1 MNTKERFPSHEATNS
16 SEQGE
21 SFDYEKYGISPTV
34 ESRSFDNNG
43 GTPHEWTP
51 AGRAEKVNDAR
62 DAVAIAFGD
71 KPPAM
76 ARQESNTGRQLLV
89 GEAYKAATDGG
100 IAPTNERTSIRRV
113 FMTGEKITGKLPSH
127 ADAERGPQSVDEMLN
142 RRADL
147 LAKGVPEDLVD
158 GIVRGEHNRDRGDN
172 LVQYASRPP
181 VEQAVYEQPAIREEP
196 SELVSHETSASDAV
210 PKVEETPLPPRA
222 EIPKAETDAAKPSS
236 EPEPKA
242 PKENTPPETARNES
256 LKAKTTEAKPATS
269 DRAAEKNPAEQ
280 VEQPDGNQKNT
291 VKSEA
296 DVSKSDGKQAA
307 GEQNPAEQ
315 VMQPAEDKISP
326 VEAQSD
332 GNQENKLESK
342 ADVSKSDGKQAAGEQ
357 NTTKPG
363 ERQPFDQER
372 ADKWAGDFLRAYG
385 RFLDQNVRV
394 ELADRLKAKGGLNVD
409 AKTLQAMSDLVRKAN
424 PQSPIWQTEP
434 GSGSTIRRAADE
446 ARSRL
451 QSIVESL

>member
-1 MNTKERFPSHEATNS
+1 MITRERFPSHETANS

-34 ESRSFDNNG
+34 ESNSFDNDS

-100 IAPTNERTSIRRV
+100 TAPTNERASTRRV
-113 FMTGEKITGKLPSH
+113 LMTGEKITGKLPSH

-181 VEQAVYEQPAIREEP
+181 IEHAAYEQPVIHEEP
-196 SELVSHETSASDAV
+196 KELASRESSTSATMPEA
-210 PKVEETPLPPRA
+210 EETPLPPRA
-222 EIPKAETDAAKPSS
+222 EISKAEIDAAKLSS

-242 PKENTPPETARNES
+242 SKENTPPETVRNES
-256 LKAKTTEAKPATS
+256 PKVEATETKPATS
-269 DRAAEKNPAEQ
+269 DRTAEKNPAEQ

-307 GEQNPAEQ
+307 GEQN
-315 VMQPAEDKISP
+315 
-326 VEAQSD
+326 
-332 GNQENKLESK
+332 
-342 ADVSKSDGKQAAGEQ
+342 
-357 NTTKPG
+357 TTKPG
-363 ERQPFDQER
+363 ERQPFDQKK
-372 ADKWAGDFLRAYG
+372 ANKWAGDFLRAYSG
-385 RFLDQNVRV
+385 FLDQNVRA

-409 AKTLQAMSDLVRKAN
+409 AETLQAMSKLAKEAN
-424 PQSPIWQTEP
+424 PRSPIWQTRP
-434 GSGSTIRRAADE
+434 GSGSTLRRAADE

-451 QSIVESL
+451 QSIVDSL

>member
-1 MNTKERFPSHEATNS
+1 MNTKERFPISSHEVTNS
-16 SEQGE
+16 RGE
-21 SFDYEKYGISPTV
+21 SFDYKKYGIEPIVKSN
-34 ESRSFDNNG
+34 SLDGDNFS
-43 GTPHEWTP
+43 TPHEWTP

-100 IAPTNERTSIRRV
+100 IAPTNERASTRRV

-142 RRADL
+142 RRAQL
-147 LAKGVPEDLVD
+147 IENGVPGDMVD
-158 GIVRGEHNRDRGDN
+158 SIVMGEHNKDRGDN

-181 VEQAVYEQPAIREEP
+181 VEQAVYEQPAIREE
-196 SELVSHETSASDAV
+196 SNELVSHETSASAV
-210 PKVEETPLPPRA
+210 MPEAEETPLPPHA
-222 EIPKAETDAAKPSS
+222 EIPKAETDVAKPSS

-242 PKENTPPETARNES
+242 PKESVPLETVRNES
-256 LKAKTTEAKPATS
+256 PNAETKPATS
-269 DRAAEKNPAEQ
+269 NRTAEKNPAEQ
-280 VEQPDGNQKNT
+280 VEQP
-291 VKSEA
+291 
-296 DVSKSDGKQAA
+296 
-307 GEQNPAEQ
+307 
-315 VMQPAEDKISP
+315 AEDKTSP

-332 GNQENKLESK
+332 GNQKNTVESK

-372 ADKWAGDFLRAYG
+372 ANKWAGDFLRAYG
-385 RFLDQNVRV
+385 RFLDQNVRA

-409 AKTLQAMSDLVRKAN
+409 AETLQAMSDLVRKAN
-424 PQSPIWQTEP
+424 PQSPIWQTRP
-434 GSGSTIRRAADE
+434 GSGSALQQFAGKARRD
-446 ARSRL
+446 L
-451 QSIVESL
+451 QSIIESL

>member
-1 MNTKERFPSHEATNS
+1 
-16 SEQGE
+16 
-21 SFDYEKYGISPTV
+21 
-34 ESRSFDNNG
+34 
-43 GTPHEWTP
+43 
-51 AGRAEKVNDAR
+51 
-62 DAVAIAFGD
+62 
-71 KPPAM
+71 
-76 ARQESNTGRQLLV
+76 
-89 GEAYKAATDGG
+89 
-100 IAPTNERTSIRRV
+100 
-113 FMTGEKITGKLPSH
+113 
-127 ADAERGPQSVDEMLN
+127 MLN

-147 LAKGVPEDLVD
+147 LAKGVPEDMVD

-210 PKVEETPLPPRA
+210 PKVQETPLPPRA

-280 VEQPDGNQKNT
+280 VGQPAEDKTSLVEAQSDGNQKNT
-291 VKSEA
+291 VKSE
-296 DVSKSDGKQAA
+296 
-307 GEQNPAEQ
+307 
-315 VMQPAEDKISP
+315 
-326 VEAQSD
+326 
-332 GNQENKLESK
+332 

-372 ADKWAGDFLRAYG
+372 ANKWAEGFLRAYG
-385 RFLDQNVRV
+385 GFLDQNVRA
-394 ELADRLKAKGGLNVD
+394 ELADRLKAKGGLNVS
-409 AKTLQAMSDLVRKAN
+409 AETLQAMSRLAKEAN
-424 PQSPIWQTEP
+424 PRSPIWQTEP
-434 GSGSTIRRAADE
+434 GSGSALQQFAGRARRD
-446 ARSRL
+446 L
-451 QSIVESL
+451 QNIIDSL

>member
-1 MNTKERFPSHEATNS
+1 MNTKERFPTSSHEVTNS
-16 SEQGE
+16 REQGE
-21 SFDYEKYGISPTV
+21 SFDYKKYGIEPTV
-34 ESRSFDNNG
+34 KSNSLDGDNFS
-43 GTPHEWTP
+43 TPHEWTP

-100 IAPTNERTSIRRV
+100 IAPTNKRASIRRV
-113 FMTGEKITGKLPSH
+113 LMTGEKITGKLPSH

-147 LAKGVPEDLVD
+147 LAKGTPKDLVD

-181 VEQAVYEQPAIREEP
+181 VEQAVYEQPATHEEP
-196 SELVSHETSASDAV
+196 KELVSRETSASDAV

-222 EIPKAETDAAKPSS
+222 EIPKAETAAAKPSS

-242 PKENTPPETARNES
+242 PKESGPLETARNES
-256 LKAKTTEAKPATS
+256 PKVETTEAKPATNN
-269 DRAAEKNPAEQ
+269 RTAEKNPAEQ
-280 VEQPDGNQKNT
+280 VER
-291 VKSEA
+291 
-296 DVSKSDGKQAA
+296 
-307 GEQNPAEQ
+307 
-315 VMQPAEDKISP
+315 PAEDKTSP
-326 VEAQSD
+326 LEQSD
-332 GNQENKLESK
+332 SNQENTLESE

-363 ERQPFDQER
+363 ERQPFDQEK
-372 ADKWAGDFLRAYG
+372 ANKWAGDFLRAYG
-385 RFLDQNVRV
+385 GFLDQDVRA

-434 GSGSTIRRAADE
+434 GSGSALQQFAGKARRD
-446 ARSRL
+446 L
-451 QSIVESL
+451 QSIIESL

>member
-1 MNTKERFPSHEATNS
+1 MITREHFPASHEAANS
-16 SEQGE
+16 SKQGE
-21 SFDYEKYGISPTV
+21 SFNYEKYGISPTV
-34 ESRSFDNNG
+34 EPNSFDNDG

-71 KPPAM
+71 KPPAL

-100 IAPTNERTSIRRV
+100 AAPTNERASTRRV

-127 ADAERGPQSVDEMLN
+127 ANAERGPQSVDEMLDW
-142 RRADL
+142 RADL
-147 LAKGVPEDLVD
+147 LAKGVPEDMVD
-158 GIVRGEHNRDRGDN
+158 GIVRGEHNKGRGDN
-172 LVQYASRPP
+172 LVQYASRPT
-181 VEQAVYEQPAIREEP
+181 VEQVAYEQTVIHGEP
-196 SELVSHETSASDAV
+196 KELVSRETNASAAM
-210 PKVEETPLPPRA
+210 PEAEETPLPPRA
-222 EIPKAETDAAKPSS
+222 EIPKAEIDAAKPSS

-242 PKENTPPETARNES
+242 PKESVPLEAARNES
-256 LKAKTTEAKPATS
+256 PKAETKPATS
-269 DRAAEKNPAEQ
+269 NRTAEKNPAEQ

-307 GEQNPAEQ
+307 GEKNPAEQ

-363 ERQPFDQER
+363 ERQKR
-372 ADKWAGDFLRAYG
+372 ANKWAGDFLRAYG
-385 RFLDQNVRV
+385 GFLEQNVRV

-424 PQSPIWQTEP
+424 PQSPIWQTRP
-434 GSGSTIRRAADE
+434 GSGSALQQFAGRARRD
-446 ARSRL
+446 L
-451 QSIVESL
+451 QNIIDSL

>member
-1 MNTKERFPSHEATNS
+1 MITKERFPTSSHEVTNS
-16 SEQGE
+16 RGE
-21 SFDYEKYGISPTV
+21 SFDYKKYGIEPIVKSN
-34 ESRSFDNNG
+34 SLDGDNFS
-43 GTPHEWTP
+43 TPHEWTP

-100 IAPTNERTSIRRV
+100 IAPTNERASTRRV

-127 ADAERGPQSVDEMLN
+127 ADAERGPQSVDEMLD
-142 RRADL
+142 RRAQL
-147 LAKGVPEDLVD
+147 LENGVPGDMVD
-158 GIVRGEHNRDRGDN
+158 SIVMGEHNRNRGDN

-181 VEQAVYEQPAIREEP
+181 AEQAVYEQPAIREQPNEM
-196 SELVSHETSASDAV
+196 VSHETSDSAAM
-210 PKVEETPLPPRA
+210 PEAKEAPLPPRA
-222 EIPKAETDAAKPSS
+222 EIPKAETDATKPSS

-242 PKENTPPETARNES
+242 SKENTPPETASNES
-256 LKAKTTEAKPATS
+256 PKVETTEAKPATS
-269 DRAAEKNPAEQ
+269 NRTAEKNLAEQ
-280 VEQPDGNQKNT
+280 VAQPQPAEDKTSLVEQSDGNQKNT

-296 DVSKSDGKQAA
+296 DVSKTDEKQVA
-307 GEQNPAEQ
+307 GEQ
-315 VMQPAEDKISP
+315 ST
-326 VEAQSD
+326 
-332 GNQENKLESK
+332 
-342 ADVSKSDGKQAAGEQ
+342 KQ
-357 NTTKPG
+357 PG

-372 ADKWAGDFLRAYG
+372 ANKWAEDFLRAYG
-385 RFLDQNVRV
+385 RFLGQNVRA

-434 GSGSTIRRAADE
+434 GSGSTLRRAADE

>member
-1 MNTKERFPSHEATNS
+1 MITKERFPSHETANS

-21 SFDYEKYGISPTV
+21 SFDYERYGISPTV
-34 ESRSFDNNG
+34 ESNSFDNDG

-100 IAPTNERTSIRRV
+100 TAPTNERASTRRV

-127 ADAERGPQSVDEMLN
+127 ADAERGPQSVDEMFN

-181 VEQAVYEQPAIREEP
+181 AEQAVYEQPATHEEP
-196 SELVSHETSASDAV
+196 KELVSRETSASDAV

-222 EIPKAETDAAKPSS
+222 EISKAETDVAKPSS

-242 PKENTPPETARNES
+242 PKESTRPKTVRNES
-256 LKAKTTEAKPATS
+256 PKVESTEAKPATS
-269 DRAAEKNPAEQ
+269 NRTAEKNPAEQ
-280 VEQPDGNQKNT
+280 VAQPAEDKTSPLEQSDSNQENT
-291 VKSEA
+291 LESEA
-296 DVSKSDGKQAA
+296 DVSKTGEKQ
-307 GEQNPAEQ
+307 
-315 VMQPAEDKISP
+315 V
-326 VEAQSD
+326 
-332 GNQENKLESK
+332 
-342 ADVSKSDGKQAAGEQ
+342 AGEQ

-363 ERQPFDQER
+363 ERQPFDQEK
-372 ADKWAGDFLRAYG
+372 ANKWAGDFLRAYSG
-385 RFLDQNVRV
+385 FLDQNVRA
-394 ELADRLKAKGGLNVD
+394 ELADRLKSKGGLNVD
-409 AKTLQAMSDLVRKAN
+409 AETLQAMSKLAKEAN
-424 PQSPIWQTEP
+424 PRSPIWQTKP
-434 GSGSTIRRAADE
+434 GSGSALQKFADRA
-446 ARSRL
+446 RKNL
-451 QSIVESL
+451 QSIIESL

>member
-1 MNTKERFPSHEATNS
+1 MITRERIPSHEAPDNTP
-16 SEQGE
+16 GK

-34 ESRSFDNNG
+34 ESNSFDNYSS
-43 GTPHEWTP
+43 TPHEWTP

-100 IAPTNERTSIRRV
+100 KAPTNERASIRRV

-196 SELVSHETSASDAV
+196 SELVSHETSASTAM
-210 PKVEETPLPPRA
+210 PEAKETPLPPHV
-222 EIPKAETDAAKPSS
+222 EIPKAETVVAKPSS

-242 PKENTPPETARNES
+242 SKENTPPKTARNES
-256 LKAKTTEAKPATS
+256 PKVEATETKPATS
-269 DRAAEKNPAEQ
+269 NRTAEKNPAEQ
-280 VEQPDGNQKNT
+280 VAQPAEDKTSPLEQSDSNQENT
-291 VKSEA
+291 LESEA
-296 DVSKSDGKQAA
+296 DVSKT
-307 GEQNPAEQ
+307 GE
-315 VMQPAEDKISP
+315 
-326 VEAQSD
+326 
-332 GNQENKLESK
+332 
-342 ADVSKSDGKQAAGEQ
+342 KQAAGEQ

-363 ERQPFDQER
+363 ERQQR
-372 ADKWAGDFLRAYG
+372 ANKWAGDFLRAYG
-385 RFLDQNVRV
+385 GFLDQNVRA
-394 ELADRLKAKGGLNVD
+394 ELVDRLKSKGGLNVD
-409 AKTLQAMSDLVRKAN
+409 AETLQAMYRLAKEADPR
-424 PQSPIWQTEP
+424 SPIWQTEP
-434 GSGSTIRRAADE
+434 GSGSTLRRAADE

>member
-1 MNTKERFPSHEATNS
+1 MIIRELSPSHEAPDNTP
-16 SEQGE
+16 GE

-34 ESRSFDNNG
+34 ESNSFDNDSG
-43 GTPHEWTP
+43 MPHEWTP

-100 IAPTNERTSIRRV
+100 KAPTNERASIRRV

-158 GIVRGEHNRDRGDN
+158 GIVRGEHNKDRGDN

-222 EIPKAETDAAKPSS
+222 ELPKAETAAAKPSS

-242 PKENTPPETARNES
+242 PKESTPPETVRNES
-256 LKAKTTEAKPATS
+256 PTAEAKPVTS
-269 DRAAEKNPAEQ
+269 DRAVEKNPAEQ
-280 VEQPDGNQKNT
+280 VGQPAEDKTSPVEQPDGNQKNT

-307 GEQNPAEQ
+307 GEQN
-315 VMQPAEDKISP
+315 
-326 VEAQSD
+326 
-332 GNQENKLESK
+332 
-342 ADVSKSDGKQAAGEQ
+342 
-357 NTTKPG
+357 TTKPG
-363 ERQPFDQER
+363 EHQPFDQER

-385 RFLDQNVRV
+385 GFLDQNVRV
-394 ELADRLKAKGGLNVD
+394 ELAGRLEAKGGLNVS
-409 AKTLQAMSDLVRKAN
+409 AETLQAMSDLVREAN

-434 GSGSTIRRAADE
+434 GSGSALQKFAGKVRRD
-446 ARSRL
+446 L

>member
-1 MNTKERFPSHEATNS
+1 MITRERFPSHEAPDNTP
-16 SEQGE
+16 GK

-34 ESRSFDNNG
+34 ESNSLDGDNFS
-43 GTPHEWTP
+43 TPHEWTP

-100 IAPTNERTSIRRV
+100 IAPTNERASTRRV

-158 GIVRGEHNRDRGDN
+158 GIVRGEHNKDRGDN

-181 VEQAVYEQPAIREEP
+181 VEQAVYEQPAIHEES

-222 EIPKAETDAAKPSS
+222 EIPKAETDAAKSPS

-256 LKAKTTEAKPATS
+256 PKVEATEAKPATNNS
-269 DRAAEKNPAEQ
+269 TAEKNPAEQ
-280 VEQPDGNQKNT
+280 VERPAEDKTSPVEQPDGNQKNT

-296 DVSKSDGKQAA
+296 DVSKSDGKQDA
-307 GEQNPAEQ
+307 GEQ
-315 VMQPAEDKISP
+315 ST
-326 VEAQSD
+326 
-332 GNQENKLESK
+332 
-342 ADVSKSDGKQAAGEQ
+342 KQ
-357 NTTKPG
+357 PG

-372 ADKWAGDFLRAYG
+372 ANKWAEDFLRAYG
-385 RFLDQNVRV
+385 RFLGQNVRA

-409 AKTLQAMSDLVRKAN
+409 AKTLQAMSNLVKKAG
-424 PQSPIWQTEP
+424 PQSPIWQVMP

>member
-1 MNTKERFPSHEATNS
+1 MITKERFPTSSHEVTNS
-16 SEQGE
+16 REQDE
-21 SFDYEKYGISPTV
+21 LFDYKKYGIEPTV
-34 ESRSFDNNG
+34 KSNSLDGDNFS
-43 GTPHEWTP
+43 TPHEWTP

-71 KPPAM
+71 KPPAL

-100 IAPTNERTSIRRV
+100 IAPTNERASTRRV
-113 FMTGEKITGKLPSH
+113 FMTGEKITGKLLSH
-127 ADAERGPQSVDEMLN
+127 AYAERGPQSVDEMLD

-196 SELVSHETSASDAV
+196 SELVSHETSYVTAMPEA
-210 PKVEETPLPPRA
+210 KETPLPPRA
-222 EIPKAETDAAKPSS
+222 EIPKAETAAAKPSS

-242 PKENTPPETARNES
+242 PKESVPLETARNES
-256 LKAKTTEAKPATS
+256 PKVETTEAKPAANNRT
-269 DRAAEKNPAEQ
+269 AEKNPAEQ
-280 VEQPDGNQKNT
+280 VGQPAEHKTSPVEQPDGNQKNT

-307 GEQNPAEQ
+307 REQ
-315 VMQPAEDKISP
+315 ST
-326 VEAQSD
+326 
-332 GNQENKLESK
+332 
-342 ADVSKSDGKQAAGEQ
+342 KQ
-357 NTTKPG
+357 PG
-363 ERQPFDQER
+363 ERQPFNQEK
-372 ADKWAGDFLRAYG
+372 ANKWAGDFLRAYG
-385 RFLDQNVRV
+385 GFLDQKVRA

-409 AKTLQAMSDLVRKAN
+409 AETLQAMSRLAKEAN
-424 PQSPIWQTEP
+424 PRSPIWQTKP
-434 GSGSTIRRAADE
+434 GSGSALQQFAGKARRD
-446 ARSRL
+446 L
-451 QSIVESL
+451 QSIIESL

>member
-1 MNTKERFPSHEATNS
+1 MITRERIPSHEAPDNTP
-16 SEQGE
+16 GK

-34 ESRSFDNNG
+34 EPNSLDGDNFS
-43 GTPHEWTP
+43 TPHEWTP

-100 IAPTNERTSIRRV
+100 KAPTNERASIRRV

-196 SELVSHETSASDAV
+196 SELVSHETSASTAM
-210 PKVEETPLPPRA
+210 PEAKETPLPPHV
-222 EIPKAETDAAKPSS
+222 EIPKAETVVAKPSS

-242 PKENTPPETARNES
+242 SKENTPPKTARNES
-256 LKAKTTEAKPATS
+256 PKVEATETNPATS
-269 DRAAEKNPAEQ
+269 NRTAEKNPAEQ
-280 VEQPDGNQKNT
+280 VAQPAEDKTSPLEQSDSNQEDT
-291 VKSEA
+291 LESEA
-296 DVSKSDGKQAA
+296 DVSKT
-307 GEQNPAEQ
+307 GE
-315 VMQPAEDKISP
+315 
-326 VEAQSD
+326 
-332 GNQENKLESK
+332 
-342 ADVSKSDGKQAAGEQ
+342 KQAAGEQ

-363 ERQPFDQER
+363 ERQQR
-372 ADKWAGDFLRAYG
+372 ANKWAGDFLRAYG
-385 RFLDQNVRV
+385 GFLDQNVRA
-394 ELADRLKAKGGLNVD
+394 ELVDRLKSKGGLNVD
-409 AKTLQAMSDLVRKAN
+409 AETLQAMSRLAKEADPR
-424 PQSPIWQTEP
+424 SPIWQTEP
-434 GSGSTIRRAADE
+434 GSGSTLRRAADE

>member
-1 MNTKERFPSHEATNS
+1 MITRELSPSHEAPDNTP
-16 SEQGE
+16 GE

-34 ESRSFDNNG
+34 ESNSFDNDSG
-43 GTPHEWTP
+43 MPHEWTP

-100 IAPTNERTSIRRV
+100 KAPTNERASIRRV

-127 ADAERGPQSVDEMLN
+127 ADAERGPQSVDGMLN

-196 SELVSHETSASDAV
+196 SELVSHETSYVTAMPEA
-210 PKVEETPLPPRA
+210 KETPLPPHA
-222 EIPKAETDAAKPSS
+222 EIPKAETDAAKPPS
-236 EPEPKA
+236 EPEPKTS
-242 PKENTPPETARNES
+242 KENTPPKTVRNES
-256 LKAKTTEAKPATS
+256 PKVETTETKPATS
-269 DRAAEKNPAEQ
+269 NRTAEKNPAEQ
-280 VEQPDGNQKNT
+280 IGQPAEDKTSPVEQPDGNQKNT
-291 VKSEA
+291 LESEA
-296 DVSKSDGKQAA
+296 DVSKTDEKQ
-307 GEQNPAEQ
+307 
-315 VMQPAEDKISP
+315 V
-326 VEAQSD
+326 
-332 GNQENKLESK
+332 
-342 ADVSKSDGKQAAGEQ
+342 AGEQ

-363 ERQPFDQER
+363 ERQLFDQEK
-372 ADKWAGDFLRAYG
+372 ANKWAGDFLRAYSG
-385 RFLDQNVRV
+385 FLDQNVRA
-394 ELADRLKAKGGLNVD
+394 ELVDRLKSKGGLNVD
-409 AKTLQAMSDLVRKAN
+409 AETLQAMYRLAKGAN
-424 PQSPIWQTEP
+424 PRSPIWQVMP

>member
-1 MNTKERFPSHEATNS
+1 MITRERIPSHEAPDNTP
-16 SEQGE
+16 GK

-34 ESRSFDNNG
+34 ESNSLDGDNFS
-43 GTPHEWTP
+43 TPHEWTP

-100 IAPTNERTSIRRV
+100 KAPTNERASIRRV

-147 LAKGVPEDLVD
+147 LAKGVPEDLAD

-196 SELVSHETSASDAV
+196 SELVSHETSASTAM
-210 PKVEETPLPPRA
+210 PEAKETPLPPHV
-222 EIPKAETDAAKPSS
+222 EIPKAETVVAKPSS

-242 PKENTPPETARNES
+242 SKENTPPKTARNES
-256 LKAKTTEAKPATS
+256 PKVEATETKPATS
-269 DRAAEKNPAEQ
+269 NRTAEKNPAEQ
-280 VEQPDGNQKNT
+280 VAQPAEDKTSPLEQSDSNQENT
-291 VKSEA
+291 LESEA
-296 DVSKSDGKQAA
+296 DVSKT
-307 GEQNPAEQ
+307 GE
-315 VMQPAEDKISP
+315 
-326 VEAQSD
+326 
-332 GNQENKLESK
+332 
-342 ADVSKSDGKQAAGEQ
+342 KQAAGEQ

-363 ERQPFDQER
+363 ERQQR
-372 ADKWAGDFLRAYG
+372 ANKWAGDFLRAYG
-385 RFLDQNVRV
+385 GFLDQNVRV
-394 ELADRLKAKGGLNVD
+394 ELAGRLEAKGGLNVS
-409 AKTLQAMSDLVRKAN
+409 AETLQAMSRLAREAN
-424 PQSPIWQTEP
+424 PRSPVWQTKL
-434 GSGSTIRRAADE
+434 GSGSALQEFAGRARRD
-446 ARSRL
+446 L
-451 QSIVESL
+451 QSIIESL

>member
-1 MNTKERFPSHEATNS
+1 MNTKERFPTSSHEVTNS
-16 SEQGE
+16 REQGE
-21 SFDYEKYGISPTV
+21 SFDYKKYGIEPIVKSN
-34 ESRSFDNNG
+34 SLDGDNFS
-43 GTPHEWTP
+43 TPHEWTP

-100 IAPTNERTSIRRV
+100 KAPTNERASIRRV

-158 GIVRGEHNRDRGDN
+158 GIVRGEHNKDRGDN

-222 EIPKAETDAAKPSS
+222 ELPKAETAAAKPSS

-242 PKENTPPETARNES
+242 PKESTPPETVRNES
-256 LKAKTTEAKPATS
+256 PKAEAKPVTS
-269 DRAAEKNPAEQ
+269 DRAVEKNPAEQ
-280 VEQPDGNQKNT
+280 VGQPAEDKTSPVEQPDGNQKNT

-307 GEQNPAEQ
+307 GEQN
-315 VMQPAEDKISP
+315 
-326 VEAQSD
+326 
-332 GNQENKLESK
+332 
-342 ADVSKSDGKQAAGEQ
+342 
-357 NTTKPG
+357 TTKPG
-363 ERQPFDQER
+363 EHQPFDQER

-385 RFLDQNVRV
+385 GFLDQNVRV
-394 ELADRLKAKGGLNVD
+394 ELAGRLEAKGGLNVS
-409 AKTLQAMSDLVRKAN
+409 AETLQAMSDLVREAN

-434 GSGSTIRRAADE
+434 GSGSALQKFAGKVRRD
-446 ARSRL
+446 L
-451 QSIVESL
+451 QSIVECL

>member
-1 MNTKERFPSHEATNS
+1 MNTKERFPTSSHEVTNS
-16 SEQGE
+16 REQGE
-21 SFDYEKYGISPTV
+21 SFDYKKYGIEPIVKSN
-34 ESRSFDNNG
+34 SLDGDNFS
-43 GTPHEWTP
+43 TPHEWTP

-100 IAPTNERTSIRRV
+100 IAPTNERASIRRV

-142 RRADL
+142 RRANL

-158 GIVRGEHNRDRGDN
+158 GIVRGEHNKDRGDN

-181 VEQAVYEQPAIREEP
+181 IEQAAYEQPAIREE
-196 SELVSHETSASDAV
+196 SNELVSHETSASAAM
-210 PKVEETPLPPRA
+210 PEAEETPLPPRA
-222 EIPKAETDAAKPSS
+222 EISKAETAAAKPSS

-242 PKENTPPETARNES
+242 PKESVPLEAARNES
-256 LKAKTTEAKPATS
+256 PKAETKPATS
-269 DRAAEKNPAEQ
+269 NRTAEKNPAEQ

-307 GEQNPAEQ
+307 GEQN
-315 VMQPAEDKISP
+315 
-326 VEAQSD
+326 
-332 GNQENKLESK
+332 
-342 ADVSKSDGKQAAGEQ
+342 
-357 NTTKPG
+357 TTKPG
-363 ERQPFDQER
+363 ERQQR
-372 ADKWAGDFLRAYG
+372 ANKWAGDFLRAYG
-385 RFLDQNVRV
+385 GFLDQNVRA

-409 AKTLQAMSDLVRKAN
+409 AKTLRAMSRLAKEAG
-424 PQSPIWQTEP
+424 PQSPIWQVMP
-434 GSGSTIRRAADE
+434 GSGSTIRGAADE

>member
-1 MNTKERFPSHEATNS
+1 MITKERFPTSSHEATNS
-16 SEQGE
+16 RKQDKL
-21 SFDYEKYGISPTV
+21 FDYKKYGIEPIVKSN
-34 ESRSFDNNG
+34 SLDGDNFS
-43 GTPHEWTP
+43 TPHEWTP
-51 AGRAEKVNDAR
+51 AGRAEKINDAR
-62 DAVAIAFGD
+62 YAVAIAFGD

-100 IAPTNERTSIRRV
+100 IAPTNERASTRRV

-181 VEQAVYEQPAIREEP
+181 VEQAAYEQPAIREE
-196 SELVSHETSASDAV
+196 SNELVSHETSASAV
-210 PKVEETPLPPRA
+210 MPEAKETPLPPRA
-222 EIPKAETDAAKPSS
+222 EIPKAETAAAKPPS

-242 PKENTPPETARNES
+242 PKESVPLETARNES
-256 LKAKTTEAKPATS
+256 PKAEAKPATS

-280 VEQPDGNQKNT
+280 VGQPAEDKTSPVEQPDGNQKNT

-296 DVSKSDGKQAA
+296 DVSKSDGKQ
-307 GEQNPAEQ
+307 
-315 VMQPAEDKISP
+315 S
-326 VEAQSD
+326 
-332 GNQENKLESK
+332 
-342 ADVSKSDGKQAAGEQ
+342 AGEQ

-363 ERQPFDQER
+363 ERQPFDQKK
-372 ADKWAGDFLRAYG
+372 ANKWAGDFLRAYG
-385 RFLDQNVRV
+385 GFLDQDVRA

-409 AKTLQAMSDLVRKAN
+409 AKTLRAMSDLVRKAN
-424 PQSPIWQTEP
+424 PQSPIWQTRP
-434 GSGSTIRRAADE
+434 GSGSTLRRAADE

>member
-1 MNTKERFPSHEATNS
+1 MITRERIPSHEAPDNTP
-16 SEQGE
+16 GK

-34 ESRSFDNNG
+34 ESNSLDGDNFS
-43 GTPHEWTP
+43 TPHEWTP

-100 IAPTNERTSIRRV
+100 KAPTNERASIRRV

-158 GIVRGEHNRDRGDN
+158 GIVRGEHNKDRGDN

-307 GEQNPAEQ
+307 GEKNPAEQ

>member
-1 MNTKERFPSHEATNS
+1 MITSERFPSHETANS

-34 ESRSFDNNG
+34 ESNSFDNDS

-100 IAPTNERTSIRRV
+100 IASTNEHASTRRV

-158 GIVRGEHNRDRGDN
+158 GIVRGEHSRDRGDN

-181 VEQAVYEQPAIREEP
+181 VEQAVYEQPAIREES

-210 PKVEETPLPPRA
+210 PKVQETPLSPRA
-222 EIPKAETDAAKPSS
+222 EIPKAETDVAKPPSD
-236 EPEPKA
+236 PEPKA
-242 PKENTPPETARNES
+242 SKEDTPPETARNES
-256 LKAKTTEAKPATS
+256 PKVEATETKPATS
-269 DRAAEKNPAEQ
+269 NRIAEKNPAEQ
-280 VEQPDGNQKNT
+280 VER
-291 VKSEA
+291 
-296 DVSKSDGKQAA
+296 
-307 GEQNPAEQ
+307 
-315 VMQPAEDKISP
+315 PAEDKTSP
-326 VEAQSD
+326 LEQSD
-332 GNQENKLESK
+332 SNQENTLESE

-372 ADKWAGDFLRAYG
+372 ANKWAGDFLRAYG
-385 RFLDQNVRV
+385 RFLDQNVRA

-424 PQSPIWQTEP
+424 PQSPVWQTKP
-434 GSGSTIRRAADE
+434 GSGSALQQFAGKVRRD
-446 ARSRL
+446 L
-451 QSIVESL
+451 QSIIESL

>member
-21 SFDYEKYGISPTV
+21 SFDYKKYGIEPTV
-34 ESRSFDNNG
+34 KSNSLDGDNFS
-43 GTPHEWTP
+43 TPHEWTP

-100 IAPTNERTSIRRV
+100 IAPTNERASTRRV

-158 GIVRGEHNRDRGDN
+158 GIVSGEHNRDRGDN

-181 VEQAVYEQPAIREEP
+181 VEQAVYEQPAIREE
-196 SELVSHETSASDAV
+196 SNELVSHETSASDAV
-210 PKVEETPLPPRA
+210 PKVQETPLPPRA
-222 EIPKAETDAAKPSS
+222 EIPKAETDATKPSS

-242 PKENTPPETARNES
+242 LTENTPPETARNES
-256 LKAKTTEAKPATS
+256 PKVEATEAKPATS
-269 DRAAEKNPAEQ
+269 NRTAEKNPAEQ
-280 VEQPDGNQKNT
+280 VAQPAEDKTSPVEAQSDGNQKNT
-291 VKSEA
+291 VKSE
-296 DVSKSDGKQAA
+296 
-307 GEQNPAEQ
+307 
-315 VMQPAEDKISP
+315 
-326 VEAQSD
+326 
-332 GNQENKLESK
+332 

-363 ERQPFDQER
+363 ERQPFDQEK
-372 ADKWAGDFLRAYG
+372 ANKWAGDFLRAYSG
-385 RFLDQNVRV
+385 FLDQNVRA

-409 AKTLQAMSDLVRKAN
+409 RETIQAMYNLAREAG
-424 PQSPIWQTEP
+424 PQSLVWQTEP
-434 GSGSTIRRAADE
+434 GSGSALQQFAGKARRD
-446 ARSRL
+446 L

>member
-1 MNTKERFPSHEATNS
+1 MNTKERFPIPSHEVTNS
-16 SEQGE
+16 REQGE
-21 SFDYEKYGISPTV
+21 PFDYKKYGIEPIVKSN
-34 ESRSFDNNG
+34 SLDGDNFS
-43 GTPHEWTP
+43 TPHEWTP

-100 IAPTNERTSIRRV
+100 IAPTNERASTRRV

-158 GIVRGEHNRDRGDN
+158 GIVRGEHNKDRGDN

-181 VEQAVYEQPAIREEP
+181 VEQAVYEQPAIHEEP

-210 PKVEETPLPPRA
+210 PKVQETPLPPRA
-222 EIPKAETDAAKPSS
+222 EIPKTETDVAKPSS

-242 PKENTPPETARNES
+242 SKENTPPETARSES
-256 LKAKTTEAKPATS
+256 PKVETTEAKPATNN
-269 DRAAEKNPAEQ
+269 RTAEKNPAEQ
-280 VEQPDGNQKNT
+280 VT
-291 VKSEA
+291 
-296 DVSKSDGKQAA
+296 
-307 GEQNPAEQ
+307 
-315 VMQPAEDKISP
+315 QPAEDKTSP

-332 GNQENKLESK
+332 GNEKNTVESK

-357 NTTKPG
+357 NTKQPG
-363 ERQPFDQER
+363 ERQPFDQQR
-372 ADKWAGDFLRAYG
+372 ANKWAGDFLRAYG
-385 RFLDQNVRV
+385 RFLDQNVRA

-409 AKTLQAMSDLVRKAN
+409 AKTLQAMSRLAKEAGPR
-424 PQSPIWQTEP
+424 SPIWQVMP

>member
-1 MNTKERFPSHEATNS
+1 MNTKERFPISSHEVTNS
-16 SEQGE
+16 RSE
-21 SFDYEKYGISPTV
+21 SFDYKKYGIEPIVKSN
-34 ESRSFDNNG
+34 SLDGDNFS
-43 GTPHEWTP
+43 TPHEWTP

-71 KPPAM
+71 KPPAL

-100 IAPTNERTSIRRV
+100 AAPTNERASTRRV
-113 FMTGEKITGKLPSH
+113 LMTGEKITGKLPSH
-127 ADAERGPQSVDEMLN
+127 ADAERGPKSVDEMLN
-142 RRADL
+142 RRTDL

-222 EIPKAETDAAKPSS
+222 EIPKAETGAAKPPS

-242 PKENTPPETARNES
+242 SKENTPPETARNES
-256 LKAKTTEAKPATS
+256 PKVEATEAKPAAS
-269 DRAAEKNPAEQ
+269 NRAAEKNPAEQ
-280 VEQPDGNQKNT
+280 VERPAEDKTSPVEAQSDGNQKNT
-291 VKSEA
+291 VKSE
-296 DVSKSDGKQAA
+296 
-307 GEQNPAEQ
+307 
-315 VMQPAEDKISP
+315 
-326 VEAQSD
+326 
-332 GNQENKLESK
+332 

-372 ADKWAGDFLRAYG
+372 ANKWAEGFLRAYG
-385 RFLDQNVRV
+385 GFLEQNVRA

-409 AKTLQAMSDLVRKAN
+409 AKTLQAMSRLAKEAGPR
-424 PQSPIWQTEP
+424 SPIWQVMP

>member
-1 MNTKERFPSHEATNS
+1 MITKERFPTSSHEVTNS
-16 SEQGE
+16 RGE
-21 SFDYEKYGISPTV
+21 SFDYKKYGIEPIVKSN
-34 ESRSFDNNG
+34 SLDGDNFS
-43 GTPHEWTP
+43 TPHEWTP

-100 IAPTNERTSIRRV
+100 IAPTNERASTRRV

-158 GIVRGEHNRDRGDN
+158 GIVSGEHNRDRGDN

-181 VEQAVYEQPAIREEP
+181 VEQAAYEQPAIREE
-196 SELVSHETSASDAV
+196 SDELVSRETSASAAM
-210 PKVEETPLPPRA
+210 PEAKETPLPSHA
-222 EIPKAETDAAKPSS
+222 EIPKAETAAAKPPSD
-236 EPEPKA
+236 PEPKA
-242 PKENTPPETARNES
+242 SKENTPPETASNES
-256 LKAKTTEAKPATS
+256 PKVETTEAKPATS
-269 DRAAEKNPAEQ
+269 NRTAEKNPAEQ

-307 GEQNPAEQ
+307 GEQN
-315 VMQPAEDKISP
+315 
-326 VEAQSD
+326 
-332 GNQENKLESK
+332 
-342 ADVSKSDGKQAAGEQ
+342 
-357 NTTKPG
+357 TTKPG
-363 ERQPFDQER
+363 ERQPFDQEK
-372 ADKWAGDFLRAYG
+372 ANKWAGDFLRAYSG
-385 RFLDQNVRV
+385 FLDQNVRA

-409 AKTLQAMSDLVRKAN
+409 RETIQAMYNLAREAG
-424 PQSPIWQTEP
+424 PQSLVWQTEP
-434 GSGSTIRRAADE
+434 GSGSALQQFAGKARRD
-446 ARSRL
+446 L

>member
-1 MNTKERFPSHEATNS
+1 MITRERLPSHEAPDNTP
-16 SEQGE
+16 GK

-34 ESRSFDNNG
+34 ESNSFDNDSG
-43 GTPHEWTP
+43 MPHEWTP

-71 KPPAM
+71 KPPAL

-100 IAPTNERTSIRRV
+100 KAPTNERASIRRV

-127 ADAERGPQSVDEMLN
+127 ADAERGPQSVDGMLN

-196 SELVSHETSASDAV
+196 SELVSHETSYVTAMPEA
-210 PKVEETPLPPRA
+210 KETPLPPHA
-222 EIPKAETDAAKPSS
+222 EIPKAETDAAKPPS

-242 PKENTPPETARNES
+242 STENTPPETARNES
-256 LKAKTTEAKPATS
+256 PKVEVAETKPATS
-269 DRAAEKNPAEQ
+269 NRTAEKNPAEQ
-280 VEQPDGNQKNT
+280 VEQPAEDKTSPVEAQSDGNQKNT

-307 GEQNPAEQ
+307 GEQN
-315 VMQPAEDKISP
+315 
-326 VEAQSD
+326 
-332 GNQENKLESK
+332 
-342 ADVSKSDGKQAAGEQ
+342 
-357 NTTKPG
+357 TTKPG
-363 ERQPFDQER
+363 ERQKK
-372 ADKWAGDFLRAYG
+372 ANKWAGDFLRAYG
-385 RFLDQNVRV
+385 GFLDQNVRA
-394 ELADRLKAKGGLNVD
+394 ELADRLKSKGGLNVD
-409 AKTLQAMSDLVRKAN
+409 AETLQAMYDLVKKAG
-424 PQSPIWQTEP
+424 PQSPIWQVMP

>member
-1 MNTKERFPSHEATNS
+1 MITRELSPVSHEAPDS
-16 SEQGE
+16 IPGE

-34 ESRSFDNNG
+34 ESNSFDNDSG
-43 GTPHEWTP
+43 MPHEWTP

-100 IAPTNERTSIRRV
+100 AAPTNERASIRRV

-181 VEQAVYEQPAIREEP
+181 VEQAVYEQPAIREE
-196 SELVSHETSASDAV
+196 SNELVSHETSASDAV
-210 PKVEETPLPPRA
+210 PKVQETPLPPRA

-280 VEQPDGNQKNT
+280 VAQPAEDKTSPVEAQSDGNQKNT
-291 VKSEA
+291 VKSE
-296 DVSKSDGKQAA
+296 
-307 GEQNPAEQ
+307 
-315 VMQPAEDKISP
+315 
-326 VEAQSD
+326 
-332 GNQENKLESK
+332 

-372 ADKWAGDFLRAYG
+372 ANKWAGDFLRAYG
-385 RFLDQNVRV
+385 GLLDQDVRA

-409 AKTLQAMSDLVRKAN
+409 AKTLRAMSDLVRKAN
-424 PQSPIWQTEP
+424 PQSPIWQTRP
-434 GSGSTIRRAADE
+434 GSGSALQQFAGRARRD
-446 ARSRL
+446 L
-451 QSIVESL
+451 QNIIDSL

>member
-100 IAPTNERTSIRRV
+100 KAPTNERASIRRV

-127 ADAERGPQSVDEMLN
+127 ADAERGPQSVDEMLD
-142 RRADL
+142 RRAQL
-147 LAKGVPEDLVD
+147 IENGVPGDMVD
-158 GIVRGEHNRDRGDN
+158 SIVMGEHNKDRGDN

-181 VEQAVYEQPAIREEP
+181 VEQAAYEQPATHEEP
-196 SELVSHETSASDAV
+196 KELVSRETSASDAV
-210 PKVEETPLPPRA
+210 PKVQEIPLPPHA

-291 VKSEA
+291 VKSE
-296 DVSKSDGKQAA
+296 
-307 GEQNPAEQ
+307 
-315 VMQPAEDKISP
+315 
-326 VEAQSD
+326 
-332 GNQENKLESK
+332 

>member
-100 IAPTNERTSIRRV
+100 IAPTNERASTRRV

-127 ADAERGPQSVDEMLN
+127 ADAERGPQSVGEMLN

-181 VEQAVYEQPAIREEP
+181 VEQAAYEQPAIHEEP
-196 SELVSHETSASDAV
+196 SELVSHETSASAAV
-210 PKVEETPLPPRA
+210 TEIEETPLPPRA

-242 PKENTPPETARNES
+242 SKENTPPETARNES
-256 LKAKTTEAKPATS
+256 PKVETTEAKPATS
-269 DRAAEKNPAEQ
+269 NRTAEK
-280 VEQPDGNQKNT
+280 
-291 VKSEA
+291 
-296 DVSKSDGKQAA
+296 
-307 GEQNPAEQ
+307 NPAEQ

-342 ADVSKSDGKQAAGEQ
+342 ADVSKSDGKQVAGEQ
-357 NTTKPG
+357 NTKQPG
-363 ERQPFDQER
+363 ERQPFDQEK
-372 ADKWAGDFLRAYG
+372 ANKWAGDFLRAYG
-385 RFLDQNVRV
+385 RFLDQNVRA

-409 AKTLQAMSDLVRKAN
+409 RETLQAMSKLAREAN
-424 PQSPIWQTEP
+424 PQSPVWQTEP
-434 GSGSTIRRAADE
+434 GSGSALQQFAGKARRD
-446 ARSRL
+446 L
-451 QSIVESL
+451 QSIIESL

>member
-1 MNTKERFPSHEATNS
+1 MITKERFPTSSREVTNS
-16 SEQGE
+16 RGE
-21 SFDYEKYGISPTV
+21 SFDYKKYGIEPIVKSN
-34 ESRSFDNNG
+34 SLDGDNFSM
-43 GTPHEWTP
+43 PHEWTP

-100 IAPTNERTSIRRV
+100 KAPTNERASTRRV

-127 ADAERGPQSVDEMLN
+127 ADAERGPQSVGEMLDW
-142 RRADL
+142 RADL
-147 LAKGVPEDLVD
+147 SAKGVPEDLVD
-158 GIVRGEHNRDRGDN
+158 SVVMSEHNKDRGDN

-181 VEQAVYEQPAIREEP
+181 VEQAVYEQPAIHEES

-210 PKVEETPLPPRA
+210 PKVQETPLPPRA
-222 EIPKAETDAAKPSS
+222 EIPKAETDAAKPPSD
-236 EPEPKA
+236 PEPKA
-242 PKENTPPETARNES
+242 SKENTPPETASNES
-256 LKAKTTEAKPATS
+256 PKVETTEAKPATS
-269 DRAAEKNPAEQ
+269 NRTAEKNPAEQ

-307 GEQNPAEQ
+307 GEQN
-315 VMQPAEDKISP
+315 
-326 VEAQSD
+326 
-332 GNQENKLESK
+332 
-342 ADVSKSDGKQAAGEQ
+342 
-357 NTTKPG
+357 TTKPG
-363 ERQPFDQER
+363 ERQPFDQE
-372 ADKWAGDFLRAYG
+372 ANKWAGDFLRAYSG
-385 RFLDQNVRV
+385 FLDQNVRA

-409 AKTLQAMSDLVRKAN
+409 AKTLRAMSDLVRKAN
-424 PQSPIWQTEP
+424 PQSPIWQTRP